1 MSESK
6 KLAAKKIALLA
17 TDGYEQSELLSPR
30 QALQEAGASVDIV
43 SLKAGKIRGW
53 KGSDWADEVTVD
65 KAVAEVSSAD
75 YDALVLP
82 GGLFNPDAL
91 RVNTEAIAFIKGFFG
106 EQKNK
111 PVGAICH
118 GPWLLAEANVLKG
131 RNITSYASIQ
141 TDMRNAGAHWEDRE
155 VVVDKGLVTSRKP
168 DDLPAFNRKLVEEIA
183 EGRHVA

>member
-1 MSESK
+1 MSEAK
-6 KLAAKKIALLA
+6 KLAGKKVAMLA
-17 TDGYEQSELLSPR
+17 THGYEQSELLEPR
-30 QALQEAGASVDIV
+30 EALQEAGATVDIV
-43 SLKAGKIRGW
+43 SLEAGNIRGW
-53 KGSDWADEVTVD
+53 NGSDWADEVAVD
-65 KAVAEVSSAD
+65 KTLAEVSPSD

-91 RVNTEAIAFIKGFFG
+91 RSNHDAVDFVQGFFA

-111 PVGAICH
+111 PVAAICH
-118 GPWLLAEANVLKG
+118 GPWLLAEAGVLEG

-141 TDMRNAGAHWEDRE
+141 TDMRNAGAHWEDKE

-183 EGRHVA
+183 EGRHAA